1 MNTLISNVFD
11 LHPIL
16 EYTLTVNNAKILS
29 HYKEVYIL
37 TTPVIDRL
45 LVSLDVSILSGN
57 LDEAGYTF

>member
-57 LDEAGYTF
+57 LDEARYTF